1 MSYRLDSPGSIGGP
15 RAWLYRVLS
24 DERDTDSVVCPWWQ
38 EHRHLRVGRTSGD
51 KPALFQNRLAR
62 SCTLSLGYRN
72 GGDRCSSIRLQ
83 QRIPSRQAQP
93 PRYVCERR
101 KRTASCNLF
110 LLFHCRPYTFRFH
123 PRTIILNQPNT
134 AWVSR
139 LAIAVLRQGS
149 NQHFRLV
156 YSAIL
161 LPGLSGPIAVLLFVF
176 FEL

>member
-1 MSYRLDSPGSIGGP
+1 MVVIDVPAQNCNNEYRP
-15 RAWLYRVLS
+15 
-24 DERDTDSVVCPWWQ
+24 
-38 EHRHLRVGRTSGD
+38 D
-51 KPALFQNRLAR
+51 KPNHPNMCANAGSEPPPVTLF
-62 SCTLSLGYRN
+62 Y
-72 GGDRCSSIRLQ
+72 CSIV
-83 QRIPSRQAQP
+83 AHT
-93 PRYVCERR
+93 V
-101 KRTASCNLF
+101 
-110 LLFHCRPYTFRFH
+110 RFH
-123 PRTIILNQPNT
+123 ARTIILNEPNA